1 MFLLCKLFGIAIGFI
16 GLIFRINLP
25 IIILLF
31 TYILSIVIPVAIII
45 FEKKGIYLS
54 EIIAFNMANIYL
66 KKGEIEKAKQIL
78 IKKLE
83 KYPHS
88 YYLHKMMAQICE
100 QLGQTD
106 IAIDEYI
113 KATDINKS
121 DYNLTLQV
129 AKLISTTDRNNEAIR
144 ILNDLLKTK
153 PDCYEASCLLGDIL
167 YDQENYKEA
176 INVYMAALAYH
187 PEQYDLYYNIGMMFT
202 RLNDFQSAKEYY
214 DKAAKLNSLLY
225 RAKFDLAQ
233 ISLLYNEIEEAEK
246 YLEECINDE
255 ELSDE
260 VYYYLA
266 YIYMM
271 KRDKEKAIQYLNIAV
286 EENEELY
293 KRAYKENIF
302 RPIIGKIHKPTNTA
316 KHRNKNKI
324 TVKELATMK
333 HLRKTNEVVANL
345 SKRDISTIQEL
356 KRKQMEK
363 ERE

>member
-1 MFLLCKLFGIAIGFI
+1 M
-16 GLIFRINLP
+16 
-25 IIILLF
+25 
-31 TYILSIVIPVAIII
+31 S
-45 FEKKGIYLS
+45 
-54 EIIAFNMANIYL
+54 
-66 KKGEIEKAKQIL
+66 
-78 IKKLE
+78 
-83 KYPHS
+83 
-88 YYLHKMMAQICE
+88 
-100 QLGQTD
+100 
-106 IAIDEYI
+106 
-113 KATDINKS
+113 
-121 DYNLTLQV
+121 
-129 AKLISTTDRNNEAIR
+129 
-144 ILNDLLKTK
+144 
-153 PDCYEASCLLGDIL
+153 
-167 YDQENYKEA
+167 
-176 INVYMAALAYH
+176 ALAYH

-233 ISLLYNEIEEAEK
+233 IALLYNEIEEAEK

-271 KRDKEKAIQYLNIAV
+271 KRDKQKAIQYLNIAV

-293 KRAYKENIF
+293 ERACKEDIF
-302 RPIIGKIHKPTNTA
+302 RTIISKIHKPTNTA